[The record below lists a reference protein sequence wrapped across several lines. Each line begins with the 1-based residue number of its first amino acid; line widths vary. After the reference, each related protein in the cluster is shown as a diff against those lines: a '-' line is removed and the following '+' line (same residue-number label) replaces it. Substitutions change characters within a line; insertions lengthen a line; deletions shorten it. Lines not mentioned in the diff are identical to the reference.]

1 MFRRLLSNTHQNA
14 TRTVQRAVST
24 PNKSVL
30 QRAQFTNVLPFQHFV
45 KARNFSSTNF
55 TTNTTYFQ
63 HNKYKAHESIA
74 TESTAPIHLARLGI
88 TGVFALSGVLLPAE
102 PAEMAENCSEDT
114 KHLSIITA
122 DSTAAAAAIR
132 RIKNNKNKFDHI
144 TKLVEQ
150 GDANAQFNLAGMYYT
165 GKGLEE
171 DHERAVELLTL
182 AAEQGHVGAQNKLDS
197 LFLKEGQKLDEL
209 YVKKRDIKFDLY
221 KKKREMNMNIQKKQ
235 KVISC

>member
-1 MFRRLLSNTHQNA
+1 M
-14 TRTVQRAVST
+14 
-24 PNKSVL
+24 
-30 QRAQFTNVLPFQHFV
+30 
-45 KARNFSSTNF
+45 
-55 TTNTTYFQ
+55 YFQ

-74 TESTAPIHLARLGI
+74 TESTAPIHLARLGL

-102 PAEMAENCSEDT
+102 PAEPAEPADPAEMAENCSEDT

-171 DHERAVELLTL
+171 DHKRAVELLTL
-182 AAEQGHVGAQNKLDS
+182 AAEQGHVGEQNKLDS

-209 YVKKRDIKFDLY
+209 YVKKRNTNIDLY